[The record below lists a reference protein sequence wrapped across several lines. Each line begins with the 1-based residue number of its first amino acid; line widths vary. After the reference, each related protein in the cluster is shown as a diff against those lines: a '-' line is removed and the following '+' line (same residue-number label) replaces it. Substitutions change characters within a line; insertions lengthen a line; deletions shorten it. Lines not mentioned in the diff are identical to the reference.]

1 VIREVTEET
10 GLRVSGLR
18 YVASQ
23 PWPMPRSLML
33 GFVARAPGE
42 QEIVVDGDEIAE
54 ARWFTREQ
62 LAAAVATG
70 EVLLPPPVSIAHRI
84 IESWYGAPLPGSW

>member
-1 VIREVTEET
+1 
-10 GLRVSGLR
+10 
-18 YVASQ
+18 
-23 PWPMPRSLML
+23 ML
-33 GFVARAPGE
+33 GFVADARGE
-42 QEIVVDGDEIAE
+42 QEIVVDEEEIAE

-62 LAAAVATG
+62 LLAAVSAR